1 MKEVLFICALEA
13 EFDSHVLDEISPDIH
28 FFYLPVG
35 IGKVN
40 SAVSLMHFLKDHQPD
55 LIINVGTAGTFQHHV
70 GDVVC
75 ANNYLDRDI
84 FSGNFTLVGHRL
96 DNTLLRPELLP
107 QSVLSGEHVDS
118 QHFLVSTGDNFMT
131 EMREEEYICDAVDM
145 ESYAMAFVCQKYR
158 IPFFSIKYITDVVGQ
173 NSQQH
178 WEDKLHDARIGL
190 GNFVKTID
198 FSVF

>member
-1 MKEVLFICALEA
+1 
-13 EFDSHVLDEISPDIH
+13 
-28 FFYLPVG
+28 
-35 IGKVN
+35 
-40 SAVSLMHFLKDHQPD
+40 
-55 LIINVGTAGTFQHHV
+55 
-70 GDVVC
+70 
-75 ANNYLDRDI
+75 
-84 FSGNFTLVGHRL
+84 
-96 DNTLLRPELLP
+96 
-107 QSVLSGEHVDS
+107 
-118 QHFLVSTGDNFMT
+118 MT

-158 IPFFSIKYITDVVGQ
+158 IPFLSIKYITDVVGQ

>member
-40 SAVSLMHFLKDHQPD
+40 SAVSLMHFLKDLQPD

-75 ANNYLDRDI
+75 VNNYLDRDI

-118 QHFLVSTGDNFMT
+118 QNFLVSTGDNFMT

-145 ESYAMAFVCQKYR
+145 ESYAMAFVCQKYQ